1 MIGTFDSNERLIMP
15 PLHPD
20 SSRSRL
26 LDAAEHLFGERGIH
40 ATSLRDLTTEA
51 NVNLAAVNYHFGS
64 KEGLVAAVLAR
75 RADPINQRRNEM
87 LDSIVAEAA
96 NQPPALES
104 ILHAF
109 VDPAFVLFDS
119 NPPFLKFVARLFLEP
134 EVNFRHLMLRQFG
147 DVARRFTSVIHKTLP
162 EVPLADL
169 WVRFSFSVG
178 AMLHT
183 WTSHRE
189 AAAVFGLAEI
199 DTSAQAL
206 ADQWVCYAAAGLR
219 AAPKSCAATKSW
231 ETAL

>member
-1 MIGTFDSNERLIMP
+1 MASASASPGTERKI
-15 PLHPD
+15 
-20 SSRSRL
+20 
-26 LDAAEHLFGERGIH
+26 
-40 ATSLRDLTTEA
+40 RDITTEA
-51 NVNLAAVNYHFGS
+51 SVNLAAVNYHFGS
-64 KEGLVAAVLAR
+64 KEGLVSAVLAR
-75 RADPINQRRNEM
+75 RADPINQRRSET
-87 LDSIVAEAA
+87 LDRLLAEAGD
-96 NQPPALES
+96 QPPS
-104 ILHAF
+104 IEAVLHAF

-134 EVNFRHLMLRQFG
+134 EANFRHLMLRQFG
-147 DVARRFTSVIHKTLP
+147 DIARRFIAVLHRALP

-189 AAAVFGLAEI
+189 AAAVFGLTEI

-219 AAPKSCAATKSW
+219 AAPKACAANKTW
-231 ETAL
+231 ETTL